1 MRPSAAFPGTHG
13 EFTHIVVIERLDM
26 AAVGPLN
33 LAAASGGA
41 GKAGP
46 AAIYLDSLDLEG
58 GPFDELAF
66 LALAL
71 G

>member
-1 MRPSAAFPGTHG
+1 
-13 EFTHIVVIERLDM
+13 M